1 MKCKEC
7 NCKSDIQIFMLGY
20 EISKL
25 KSTINKLVELH
36 ELMKSDFDHEV
47 VCQFAEIIDYL
58 IELQKKLRDRL
69 QERIYNAS
77 IEF

>member
-7 NCKSDIQIFMLGY
+7 NCKSHIQIFMLGY

-47 VCQFAEIIDYL
+47 VCQFAEIID
-58 IELQKKLRDRL
+58 
-69 QERIYNAS
+69 
-77 IEF
+77 